1 MAENCAFDLLE
12 DRCAWSSMSAKRSPG
27 PGISCQEDRRLAEG
41 LAISLTKDI
50 QTRAS
55 GVQRGHLVATSCCAP
70 QQTWPA
76 TARGISTT
84 GHPWNFSRCRLY
96 CVLYAAVWLNIYI
109 YTPQIHC
116 NMF

>member
-41 LAISLTKDI
+41 LAISLTKGI

-55 GVQRGHLVATSCCAP
+55 EVFSAGTLLQRPVALLNRP
-70 QQTWPA
+70 GRQQ
-76 TARGISTT
+76 
-84 GHPWNFSRCRLY
+84 
-96 CVLYAAVWLNIYI
+96 
-109 YTPQIHC
+109 
-116 NMF
+116 